1 MSASSRQWCV
11 SDHEDRMEV
20 VNNNVGQGRPVFEM
34 LHRLDQTVLI
44 NHSCNEKTK
53 HIHQNG
59 YQLQILS
66 NQYSSLQTLRSESQ
80 FKGHTD
86 RILTIILYMYY
97 FIPALITTV
106 HRHNFLCNNHSPLP
120 PPPQPSAS
128 SPFILTLLYNMY
140 MKLTPMSITNLVFKK
155 LDFIRKIVN

>member
-1 MSASSRQWCV
+1 MSCRHSVSVCFVSSRSLPQRCMSASSRQWCV

-120 PPPQPSAS
+120 PPPTFCFQS
-128 SPFILTLLYNMY
+128 FH
-140 MKLTPMSITNLVFKK
+140 TN
-155 LDFIRKIVN
+155 IVI